1 MILSSNGGFNI
12 MIVLCNALSSGRFQR
27 TKDGHKEESEKVKVK
42 QTERSE
48 RDGRPM
54 HTMHNAVIRLW
65 KFT

>member
-1 MILSSNGGFNI
+1 